1 MGKGTFDLKAEK
13 IELRYQYAPKMKK
26 HELFYKLLRLVTVVC
41 EIWVY
46 KKKEAFKTKEL
57 NFTLSTSI
65 CLCQLGNSFGH

>member
-41 EIWVY
+41 EIWD
-46 KKKEAFKTKEL
+46 
-57 NFTLSTSI
+57 LSQTFLSWKW
-65 CLCQLGNSFGH
+65 QQWF

>member
-41 EIWVY
+41 EIWVKISY
-46 KKKEAFKTKEL
+46 SKNNLSPLVITK
-57 NFTLSTSI
+57 
-65 CLCQLGNSFGH
+65 